1 MKLLYYI
8 VFVFL
13 GLAIAIAVPKLVAS
27 NLVSRCYNRSFVVHS

>member
-1 MKLLYYI
+1 MKLLYYT

-13 GLAIAIAVPKLVAS
+13 GLAMAIAVPEPVAG